1 MNILVPIMMFGWI
14 PLILFLFTKF
24 PPRRAVIISFIFAW
38 LFLPNAAY
46 HLPGLPDYTK
56 MSATCWGVF
65 IAAAVFDS
73 QKLISFRPRLIDF
86 PMLTWCLCP
95 IASSITNGLGAYDGF
110 ATALSQTVTWG
121 FPYLIGRIYFN
132 DLKGLKEF
140 AMAIFIG
147 GIIYMP
153 LCWYEIRM
161 SPQLHNILYG
171 FTQHSFAQTYRYGG
185 WRPMVFMQHGLAVG
199 MWMASA
205 SLVGVYLWI
214 SNSIKKIFHIP
225 LSVMVILL
233 IITLVLCK
241 STGAVGLFLIGLF
254 ILFTTY
260 KIKTKLLVLCLLL
273 VPLIYIPVRATGY
286 WDGDNLAHYIYDN
299 FDQER
304 ALSLWTRF
312 DNENMLTEK
321 AMVKPVFGWGGW
333 GRSRV
338 YDDQGNDIT
347 ITDSLWIIILG
358 TNGMVGLGALTISIL
373 LPGFILIRHYPVK
386 EWINPDLVP
395 AAALTILLSLYM
407 IDNLLNAMINPI
419 YIGAAG
425 GIVSLG
431 KEAVNKTIE
440 HMEVVNEYWLD
451 PIYKP
456 RFL

>member
-1 MNILVPIMMFGWI
+1 MSILVPIMMFGWI
-14 PLILFLFTKF
+14 PIILFLFTKF

-46 HLPGLPDYTK
+46 PIPGLPDYTK

-65 IAAAVFDS
+65 IGAAIFDS
-73 QKLISFRPRLIDF
+73 NRLLSFKLRLLDL
-86 PMLTWCLCP
+86 PMIIWCLCP
-95 IASSITNGLGAYDGF
+95 IVSSMNNDLGIYDGL
-110 ATALSQTVTWG
+110 ASALSQTVTWG
-121 FPYLIGRIYFN
+121 FPYIIGRLYFN
-132 DLKGLKEF
+132 DLEGVKEF

-153 LCWYEIRM
+153 LCWYEIKM
-161 SPQLHNILYG
+161 SPQLHNMLYG

-214 SNSIKKIFHIP
+214 SNSIKKIFNIP
-225 LSVMVILL
+225 LSVIVILL

-241 STGAVGLFLIGLF
+241 SMGAVGLFFIG
-254 ILFTTY
+254 IFTLYTIH
-260 KIKTKLLVLCLLL
+260 KIKTKLLVICLLL

-286 WDGDNLAHYIYDN
+286 WDGDNLAHYVYDN

-312 DNENMLTEK
+312 DNENMLSEK
-321 AMVKPVFGWGGW
+321 AMISPAFGWGGW

-347 ITDSLWIIILG
+347 VTDSLWIIILG
-358 TNGMVGLGALTISIL
+358 SNGFVGLGSLTISIL
-373 LPGFILIRHYPVK
+373 LPCIVLMRHYK
-386 EWINPDLVP
+386 TEEWFKPDVVS
-395 AAALTILLSLYM
+395 ATAMAVLLSLYM
-407 IDNLLNAMINPI
+407 LDNLLNAMINPI
-419 YIGAAG
+419 YMVAVG
-425 GIVSLG
+425 GITSLIKENYERKPVLIEDAEDVWTG
-431 KEAVNKTIE
+431 K
-440 HMEVVNEYWLD
+440 
-451 PIYKP
+451 IYRT
-456 RFL
+456 RFI